1 MTIYPLRQFIA
12 VAAIACGTAAAAQDN
27 LQTLL
32 DTRACIGCDLQG
44 IGLMDEALISADMS
58 GSTLTD
64 VDFDGANL
72 FLTVFD
78 GATLDG
84 VSFRNA
90 NLRSATFAQA
100 TLRNVDF
107 TGADLTGARLNG
119 ADMDLDALDAANTC
133 NVTMPDG
140 LASMSSC

>member
-1 MTIYPLRQFIA
+1 MTFQQLRQIIA
-12 VAAIACGTAAAAQDN
+12 AAAIACGTTAAAQDN

-32 DTRACIGCDLQG
+32 DTRVCIGCDLQG
-44 IGLMDEALISADMS
+44 VGLMDEALVSADMS

-64 VDFDGANL
+64 VDFAGANL

-107 TGADLTGARLNG
+107 TGADMTGARLNG
-119 ADMDLDALDAANTC
+119 AEMDLGALDAANTC

-140 LASMSSC
+140 IASMSNC